1 MPDNIAIAEE
11 ISVVLNDPN
20 TKFQDLSDSF
30 SFSDASPSVAAQ
42 PVLSDSL
49 SISGSIAFEKEFRL
63 YETVTLTEGFPNIT
77 GLLFGYQE
85 ETDAI
90 AITSEASASARDSVF
105 ETGDYGTSKVF
116 VITDLTTVGVFE

>member
-1 MPDNIAIAEE
+1 MPDNIAIVDE

-20 TKFQDLSDSF
+20 TLFQDLSDSF
-30 SFSDASPSVAAQ
+30 GLADAAPSVASQ

-49 SISGSIAFEKEFRL
+49 SISSSIAFEKELRL
-63 YETVTLTEGFPNIT
+63 CEAFTLTEGFPSIT

-85 ETDAI
+85 ETDSI
-90 AITSEASASARDSVF
+90 AITSEASAEERDAVF
-105 ETGDYGTSKVF
+105 ETGDYGTSRVF